1 MFLCHKVQ
9 AFFQRGFESGDGF
22 QQFGNANILSRGRF
36 GVCQLC
42 FHTSKLKRIAYRCKR
57 YFNFLLTGRMLL
69 VLLMDEAADSTA
81 PEKAKNGREIFTK
94 ELAEEII
101 SACGSGFTLEK
112 AGALVGVNPSTIK
125 TWASRKPDF
134 ARRVESARKK
144 HELSLLRD
152 IELAG
157 QKSWQAKAWM
167 SERVYGYAQPSAR
180 LQVSQD
186 VTHGISG
193 NLASLLAGIAGRKKI
208 TATTEKRQ
216 IESNHKFIDVQ
227 PVSTESENHLS
238 NNKYCI
244 NKTNS
249 VEQQQDATPK
259 TPKPRHKRMKL
270 RKPRAESL
278 AKYPTTT
285 TPPANPPAPI

>member
-1 MFLCHKVQ
+1 MCVIHKVK
-9 AFFQRGFESGDGF
+9 
-22 QQFGNANILSRGRF
+22 
-36 GVCQLC
+36 
-42 FHTSKLKRIAYRCKR
+42 HKRIAYRCKR
-57 YFNFLLTGRMLL
+57 YFNFLLTRRMLL
-69 VLLMDEAADSTA
+69 VFLIMDEKSVTPDA
-81 PEKAKNGREIFTK
+81 PIEKAKNGREVFT
-94 ELAEEII
+94 ENIAEEII

-112 AGALVGVNPSTIK
+112 AGALVGVNPSTIR
-125 TWASRKPDF
+125 TWSQRKPDF
-134 ARRVESARKK
+134 ARRVETARKR

-157 QKSWQAKAWM
+157 AKSWQAKAWM

-193 NLASLLAGIAGRKKI
+193 NLASLLAGIAGRKKEKKAEVI
-208 TATTEKRQ
+208 ETQTLPEPKMQIASVATT
-216 IESNHKFIDVQ
+216 STHKS
-227 PVSTESENHLS
+227 PMR
-238 NNKYCI
+238 YCI
-244 NKTNS
+244 NKSPLSDNDL
-249 VEQQQDATPK
+249 QK
-259 TPKPRHKRMKL
+259 TPTNFPKVRHKQMRR

>member
-1 MFLCHKVQ
+1 
-9 AFFQRGFESGDGF
+9 
-22 QQFGNANILSRGRF
+22 
-36 GVCQLC
+36 
-42 FHTSKLKRIAYRCKR
+42 
-57 YFNFLLTGRMLL
+57 
-69 VLLMDEAADSTA
+69 MDEAADSTA

-167 SERVYGYAQPSAR
+167 AERVYSYAIPSAR

-208 TATTEKRQ
+208 TASAEKRQ
-216 IESNHKFIDVQ
+216 IESGHNYIDIQ
-227 PVSTESENHLS
+227 PVTTKPENDLS

-244 NKTNS
+244 NKSNI
-249 VEQQQDATPK
+249 VEQQQDALPK
-259 TPKPRHKRMKL
+259 TPKPRHKQMRR

>member
-1 MFLCHKVQ
+1 
-9 AFFQRGFESGDGF
+9 
-22 QQFGNANILSRGRF
+22 
-36 GVCQLC
+36 
-42 FHTSKLKRIAYRCKR
+42 
-57 YFNFLLTGRMLL
+57 
-69 VLLMDEAADSTA
+69 MDETGAAPGA
-81 PEKAKNGREIFTK
+81 IEKAKNGREIFTK
-94 ELAEEII
+94 ELADEIV

-157 QKSWQAKAWM
+157 AKSWQAKAWM
-167 SERVYGYAQPSAR
+167 AERIYNHAQPSAR

-186 VTHGISG
+186 VTHGVSG
-193 NLASLLAGIAGRKKI
+193 NLAQLLAGIRGRKQSQVIDAEIVKPKTLPAI
-208 TATTEKRQ
+208 RDNSYCATDST
-216 IESNHKFIDVQ
+216 Q
-227 PVSTESENHLS
+227 PIVT
-238 NNKYCI
+238 
-244 NKTNS
+244 T
-249 VEQQQDATPK
+249 TPK
-259 TPKPRHKRMKL
+259 VLGKTRHRRMKT

-285 TPPANPPAPI
+285 PPATPPAAV

>member
-1 MFLCHKVQ
+1 
-9 AFFQRGFESGDGF
+9 
-22 QQFGNANILSRGRF
+22 
-36 GVCQLC
+36 
-42 FHTSKLKRIAYRCKR
+42 
-57 YFNFLLTGRMLL
+57 
-69 VLLMDEAADSTA
+69 MDENSAAPGA
-81 PEKAKNGREIFTK
+81 IEKAKNGREIFTK

-157 QKSWQAKAWM
+157 AKSWQAKAWM
-167 SERVYGYAQPSAR
+167 AERIYNHAIPSAR

-193 NLASLLAGIAGRKKI
+193 NLAQLLAGIAGRKKI

-227 PVSTESENHLS
+227 PVATESENHLS

-244 NKTNS
+244 NKTNP
-249 VEQQQDATPK
+249 VEQQQDTQAK
-259 TPKPRHKRMKL
+259 TLKPRHKRMKL

-278 AKYPTTT
+278 AKYPPTT

>member
-1 MFLCHKVQ
+1 
-9 AFFQRGFESGDGF
+9 
-22 QQFGNANILSRGRF
+22 
-36 GVCQLC
+36 
-42 FHTSKLKRIAYRCKR
+42 
-57 YFNFLLTGRMLL
+57 
-69 VLLMDEAADSTA
+69 MDENGA
-81 PEKAKNGREIFTK
+81 PPSAPIEKAKNGREIFTDK
-94 ELAEEII
+94 IADEIVA
-101 SACGSGFTLEK
+101 ACGSGFTLEK
-112 AGALVGVNPSTIK
+112 AGALVGVNANTIK
-125 TWASRKPDF
+125 TWASRKPEF
-134 ARRVESARKK
+134 ARRVETARKK

-157 QKSWQAKAWM
+157 AKSWQAKAWM
-167 SERVYGYAQPSAR
+167 AERVYSYAIPSAR

-208 TATTEKRQ
+208 TATPEKRQ
-216 IESNHKFIDVQ
+216 IESGHNYIDIQ
-227 PVSTESENHLS
+227 PVATKPENDLS

-259 TPKPRHKRMKL
+259 TPKLRHKRMRQ

-278 AKYPTTT
+278 AKYPPTT
-285 TPPANPPAPI
+285 TPPADPPTAI